1 MRHRDETV
9 HETFF
14 WKGATMGKQIGRLAV
29 IALLVSACGSGSAT
43 APTDV
48 GAVTVDAG
56 GTVASST
63 TLPVGPGST
72 TSTTGPGRTTS
83 TTGPGSVG
91 LFASALVEFN
101 SCDAF
106 LGHVKAEALERVG
119 PYGLPGE
126 GYFGPEVVILEEAA
140 AEMAEPAADAAAPA
154 TTAAS
159 SPAPEAGVDYSTTNV
174 QEIGVDEPDIVKT
187 DGNRILVLAQGILY
201 YVDVSSDRPDLLGW
215 LDLWSWE
222 SQLGGDEEFWSYEM
236 FLGADS
242 ALLIAG
248 GYGPIGDLTQLVQV
262 DLSDP
267 ENLVAT
273 ATLTVE
279 GRYVSARVVGE
290 RASVVLTSQ
299 PHERIPFVYPASR
312 SAEPRAEMANRMTIM
327 ESTLEDWAPSYI
339 REGADGTSQGL
350 FLDCASAYAP
360 KEFSGFDFLSVL
372 SLDIG
377 GGIDIEAVSTVMS
390 GGDTIYASSTNLYVA
405 TERWVDWSILDEQG
419 AIREAE
425 TIRTY
430 IHQFDITG
438 QDGAEYL
445 ASGSV
450 GGYLLNQ
457 FAMSEHD
464 GHLRVAST
472 NDPSWGWWSDD
483 DRPSVSRVDVLAR
496 DGRELRVVGS
506 VGGLGEGERIFSVRF
521 IGEVGYVVT
530 FRETDPLYT
539 IDLSDPENPR
549 VVGELKIL
557 GYSAY
562 LHPIGEGLLLGI
574 GQDADEW
581 GWTRGAQVSVFDVSD
596 LANPIRIHQ
605 FTLEDSFSEVEW
617 DHRAF
622 LYWAPEEI
630 AVMPVNW
637 WAFDDRR
644 DYWEEFSGAFVLS
657 VGAGGI
663 QQVAT
668 LEHEIKARGVREEV
682 LRDLN
687 SWPLPIRRSLVVG
700 STLFTVSDVGLLGSD
715 LETFEPTSWIGF
727 HIPEYGVPEPVL
739 Y

>member
-1 MRHRDETV
+1 MR
-9 HETFF
+9 
-14 WKGATMGKQIGRLAV
+14 KQVCWLVGL
-29 IALLVSACGSGSAT
+29 ALLVGACAPDRTT
-43 APTDV
+43 APTPEPSI
-48 GAVTVDAG
+48 VDTTHPDDLRES
-56 GTVASST
+56 TVAT
-63 TLPVGPGST
+63 TSGST
-72 TSTTGPGRTTS
+72 AFTTVLDHA
-83 TTGPGSVG
+83 VG
-91 LFASALVEFN
+91 LFASSLVEFN

-119 PYGLPGE
+119 PYGLPGA
-126 GYFGPEVVILEEAA
+126 GYAGPDVWDDVIVVEEAEA
-140 AEMAEPAADAAAPA
+140 AMAEATADAAAAP
-154 TTAAS
+154 AS
-159 SPAPEAGVDYSTTNV
+159 SPAPQAGVDYSTTNV

-201 YVDVSSDRPDLLGW
+201 YVDVSSGRPDLLGW

-222 SQLGGDEEFWSYEM
+222 SRQGKDEDFWRHEM
-236 FLGADS
+236 FIGADS

-248 GYGPIGDLTQLVQV
+248 GHGPQGDLTQVVQI

-273 ATLTVE
+273 ATLTVQ
-279 GRYVSARVVGE
+279 GRYVSARLVGE
-290 RASVVLTSQ
+290 RAGLVLASR
-299 PHERIPFVYPASR
+299 PHERLQFVYPGSR
-312 SAEPRAEMANRMTIM
+312 SAESRAEMANRMTIM

-339 REGADGTSQGL
+339 REGAGGTSRGL

-372 SLDIG
+372 SLDIAG
-377 GGIDIEAVSTVMS
+377 EIDIEAVSTVMS

-405 TERWVDWSILDEQG
+405 TERWVDWSALDEQG

-430 IHQFDITG
+430 IHQFDIAG

-450 GGYLLNQ
+450 DGYLLNQ

-483 DRPSVSRVDVLAR
+483 DRPSESRVDVLAR

-506 VGGLGEGERIFSVRF
+506 VGGLGEGERIFAVRF

-574 GQDADEW
+574 GQDADER

-596 LANPIRIHQ
+596 LANPTRIHQ

-637 WAFDDRR
+637 WAYDEQT

-663 QQVAT
+663 QRRAT
-668 LEHEIKARGVREEV
+668 IEHEIKVPGIPEEE
-682 LRDLN
+682 LRDQY
-687 SWPLPIRRSLVVG
+687 WWWAWPIRRSLVVG
-700 STLFTVSDVGLLGSD
+700 DTLFTVSDAGLLGSD

-727 HIPEYGVPEPVL
+727 HIPEYGVPEPIT

>member
-1 MRHRDETV
+1 
-9 HETFF
+9 
-14 WKGATMGKQIGRLAV
+14 MGKQTGRLAV
-29 IALLVSACGSGSAT
+29 IALLIGACGSGSAT
-43 APTDV
+43 ASTGA
-48 GAVTVDAG
+48 GAVTVAES

-63 TLPVGPGST
+63 TP
-72 TSTTGPGRTTS
+72 

-119 PYGLPGE
+119 PYGLPGA
-126 GYFGPEVVILEEAA
+126 GYFGPEVVILEDAEFAMEEAA
-140 AEMAEPAADAAAPA
+140 TDAAAPA
-154 TTAAS
+154 TAA
-159 SPAPEAGVDYSTTNV
+159 PQAGVDYSTTNV

-222 SQLGGDEEFWSYEM
+222 SQRVTDEEFWRHEM
-236 FLGADS
+236 FIGADS

-248 GYGPIGDLTQLVQV
+248 GHGPEGDLTQVVQV

-267 ENLVAT
+267 ENLAAT
-273 ATLTVE
+273 VTLTVE
-279 GRYVSARVVGE
+279 GRYVSARLVGE
-290 RASVVLTSQ
+290 RASLVVASR
-299 PHERIPFVYPASR
+299 PHERLQWVYPGSK
-312 SAEPRAEMANRMTIM
+312 SAEARAEMTNRVTIE
-327 ESTLEDWAPSYI
+327 ESTLEDWAPSYV
-339 REGADGTSQGL
+339 REGAGGVSRGL

-372 SLDIG
+372 SLDIA
-377 GGIDIEAVSTVMS
+377 GGIDIEGVSTVMS

-405 TERWVDWSILDEQG
+405 TERWVDWSVLDEQE

-438 QDGAEYL
+438 PDGAEYL

-450 GGYLLNQ
+450 DGYLLNQ

-472 NDPSWGWWSDD
+472 NDPSWGWWSND

-506 VGGLGEGERIFSVRF
+506 VGGLGEGERIFAVRF
-521 IGEVGYVVT
+521 IGEIGYVVT
-530 FRETDPLYT
+530 FRQTDPLYT
-539 IDLSDPENPR
+539 IDLSDPASPQ

-562 LHPIGEGLLLGI
+562 LHPIGDGLLLGI
-574 GQDADEW
+574 GQDADER
-581 GWTRGAQVSVFDVSD
+581 GRTRGAQVSVFDVSD

-637 WAFDDRR
+637 WAFDDQR

-663 QQVAT
+663 QQRAT
-668 LEHEIKARGVREEV
+668 IEHEIKAPGIPEEE
-682 LRDLN
+682 LRHQY
-687 SWPLPIRRSLVVG
+687 WWALPIRRSLVVG
-700 STLFTVSDVGLLGSD
+700 DTVFTVSDVGLLGSD

>member
-1 MRHRDETV
+1 MR
-9 HETFF
+9 
-14 WKGATMGKQIGRLAV
+14 KQVGMLAV
-29 IALLVSACGSGSAT
+29 IALLVSACASGSAT
-43 APTDV
+43 ATTPA
-48 GAVTVDAG
+48 GTVPATVG
-56 GTVASST
+56 GTVAGSKAPT
-63 TLPVGPGST
+63 TD
-72 TSTTGPGRTTS
+72 
-83 TTGPGSVG
+83 PGSVG

-119 PYGLPGE
+119 PYGLPGA
-126 GYFGPEVVILEEAA
+126 GYAGPDIWDDVVLEEAA
-140 AEMAEPAADAAAPA
+140 AEMAESAADAAAAP
-154 TTAAS
+154 
-159 SPAPEAGVDYSTTNV
+159 SPEPQAGVDYSTTNV
-174 QEIGVDEPDIVKT
+174 QEIGVDEPDVIKT

-201 YVDVSSDRPDLLGW
+201 HVDVSSGRPDLLGW

-222 SQLGGDEEFWSYEM
+222 SQYGEEEEFWHYEM

-248 GYGPIGDLTQLVQV
+248 GYGPAGDLTQAVQV

-267 ENLVAT
+267 ENLAAT

-279 GRYVSARVVGE
+279 GRYVSARLVGE
-290 RASVVLTSQ
+290 RASLVLTSR
-299 PHERIPFVYPASR
+299 PYERIPFVYPASR
-312 SAEPRAEMANRMTIM
+312 SAEPRAEMANRMTIQ
-327 ESTLEDWAPSYI
+327 ESTLEDWAPRYVI
-339 REGADGTSQGL
+339 EGAGGTSQGL

-390 GGDTIYASSTNLYVA
+390 GGDTIYATSTNLYVA
-405 TERWVDWSILDEQG
+405 TERWVDWYVLEQEE
-419 AIREAE
+419 AISQSE

-430 IHQFDITG
+430 IHQFDIAG
-438 QDGAEYL
+438 PDGAEYL

-472 NDPSWGWWSDD
+472 NDPSWGWWFREG
-483 DRPSVSRVDVLAR
+483 RPSVSRVDVLVR

-506 VGGLGEGERIFSVRF
+506 VGGLGEGERIFAVRF
-521 IGEVGYVVT
+521 IGDVGYVVT
-530 FRETDPLYT
+530 FRQTDPLYT
-539 IDLSDPENPR
+539 IDLSDPETPR

-574 GQDADEW
+574 GQDADEQ
-581 GWTRGAQVSVFDVSD
+581 GRTRGTQVSVFDVSD

-622 LYWAPEEI
+622 LYWAPVEI
-630 AVMPVNW
+630 AVMPVSW
-637 WAFDDRR
+637 WGYDEQT

-663 QQVAT
+663 GQLAT
-668 LEHEIKARGVREEV
+668 LEHEIKAVPGIPEEELQYLYWSA
-682 LRDLN
+682 LR
-687 SWPLPIRRSLVVG
+687 IRRSLVVG
-700 STLFTVSDVGLLGSD
+700 DTLFTLSEGGLLGSD

-727 HIPEYGVPEPVL
+727 FIPEYGVPQPVT

>member
-1 MRHRDETV
+1 MR
-9 HETFF
+9 
-14 WKGATMGKQIGRLAV
+14 KQIGRLAV

-43 APTDV
+43 ATTPA
-48 GAVTVDAG
+48 GTVPGTVG
-56 GTVASST
+56 GTVA
-63 TLPVGPGST
+63 GST
-72 TSTTGPGRTTS
+72 APTTGL
-83 TTGPGSVG
+83 GSVG

-119 PYGLPGE
+119 PYGLHGA
-126 GYFGPEVVILEEAA
+126 GYAGPDVWDDVVLEVAV
-140 AEMAEPAADAAAPA
+140 AEMAESAADAPTSVTAAP
-154 TTAAS
+154 
-159 SPAPEAGVDYSTTNV
+159 SPEPEAGVDYSTTNV

-187 DGNRILVLAQGILY
+187 DGNRILVLSQGILY
-201 YVDVSSDRPDLLGW
+201 YVDVSSGLPDLLGW

-222 SQLGGDEEFWSYEM
+222 SQIVKDEDFWRYEM
-236 FLGADS
+236 FLGSDS

-248 GYGPIGDLTQLVQV
+248 GNGAVGDLTQVVQV

-267 ENLVAT
+267 ENLAAT

-279 GRYVSARVVGE
+279 GRYVSARLVGE
-290 RASVVLTSQ
+290 RASLVLVSR

-312 SAEPRAEMANRMTIM
+312 SAEPRAEMANRVTIQ
-327 ESTLEDWAPSYI
+327 ETTLEDWAPSYV
-339 REGADGTSQGL
+339 REDAGGASRGL

-372 SLDIG
+372 SLDMA

-405 TERWVDWSILDEQG
+405 TERWVDWFALDEEE
-419 AIREAE
+419 AISEAE

-430 IHQFDITG
+430 IHQFDIAG
-438 QDGAEYL
+438 PDGVEYL

-450 GGYLLNQ
+450 DGYLLNQ

-472 NDPSWGWWSDD
+472 NDPSWGWWLRDG
-483 DRPSVSRVDVLAR
+483 PSVSRVDVLAR
-496 DGRELRVVGS
+496 EGRDLRIVGS
-506 VGGLGEGERIFSVRF
+506 VGGLGEGEQIFAVRF

-530 FRETDPLYT
+530 FRQTDPLYT

-574 GQDADEW
+574 GQDADQE
-581 GWTRGAQVSVFDVSD
+581 GRTRGAQVSVFDVSD

-605 FTLEDSFSEVEW
+605 FTVEDSFSEVEW

-630 AVMPVNW
+630 AVMPVSW
-637 WAFDDRR
+637 WRHNER
-644 DYWEEFSGAFVLS
+644 TDYWEESSGAFVLS
-657 VGAGGI
+657 VGAEGI
-663 QQVAT
+663 QHVAT
-668 LEHEIKARGVREEV
+668 LEHEIDAIPGFNEEDRLHLLDV
-682 LRDLN
+682 LHLLDLR
-687 SWPLPIRRSLVVG
+687 PLPIGRSLVVRD
-700 STLFTVSDVGLLGSD
+700 TLFTLSKGGLLGSD
-715 LETFEPTSWIGF
+715 LETFKPTSWIGF

>member
-1 MRHRDETV
+1 
-9 HETFF
+9 
-14 WKGATMGKQIGRLAV
+14 MGKQIARLAA
-29 IALLVSACGSGSAT
+29 IALLVSACGSGSAPVST
-43 APTDV
+43 GA
-48 GAVTVDAG
+48 GAVTVDVG

-63 TLPVGPGST
+63 TSPAGPVS
-72 TSTTGPGRTTS
+72 TTS

-91 LFASALVEFN
+91 LFASALLEFD

-119 PYGLPGE
+119 PYGLPGA
-126 GYFGPEVVILEEAA
+126 GYFGPEVVILEEAQA
-140 AEMAEPAADAAAPA
+140 AMAEAAADAAATPG
-154 TTAAS
+154 AS
-159 SPAPEAGVDYSTTNV
+159 SPAPQAGVDYSTTNV

-215 LDLWSWE
+215 LDLWSRE
-222 SQLGGDEEFWSYEM
+222 SQHGEDEEFWRYEM
-236 FLGADS
+236 FIGADN

-248 GYGPIGDLTQLVQV
+248 GHGPEGDLTQVVQV

-267 ENLVAT
+267 ENLAAT
-273 ATLTVE
+273 VTLTVE
-279 GRYVSARVVGE
+279 GRYVSARLVGE
-290 RASVVLTSQ
+290 RASLVLASR
-299 PHERIPFVYPASR
+299 PHERLQFVYPGSK
-312 SAEPRAEMANRMTIM
+312 SAEPRAEMANRMTIE

-339 REGADGTSQGL
+339 REGTGGTSRGL

-360 KEFSGFDFLSVL
+360 QEFSGFDFLSVL
-372 SLDIG
+372 GLDLA
-377 GGIDIEAVSTVMS
+377 GGIDIESVSTVMS

-405 TERWVDWSILDEQG
+405 TERWVDWSVLDEQG

-450 GGYLLNQ
+450 DGYLLNQ

-506 VGGLGEGERIFSVRF
+506 VGGLGEDERIFAVRF

-574 GQDADEW
+574 GQDADER

-622 LYWAPEEI
+622 LYWAPEKM
-630 AVMPVNW
+630 AVMPVSW
-637 WAFDDRR
+637 WRYDDQT

-663 QQVAT
+663 RQQAT
-668 LEHEIKARGVREEV
+668 IEHEIKAPGIPEEE
-682 LRDLN
+682 LRDQY
-687 SWPLPIRRSLVVG
+687 WWALPIRRSLVVG
-700 STLFTVSDVGLLGSD
+700 DTLFTVSDAGLLGSD
-715 LETFEPTSWIGF
+715 LETLEPTSWIGF